1 MMAAIPMSRLEQAI
15 RDFEAGRLAEAE
27 AGCRAALAADP
38 DHVDALN
45 LLGTLTGSRG
55 RYAEAADCFRRALT
69 MAPPTANMLANLAEA
84 LRLQGRIDEA
94 LPRMRDA
101 IAVARPAVAAM
112 LGLKFATQLHGLG
125 RGDDALALCREALR
139 SAPEDAALN
148 GLAAELLIGRKA
160 LTEAATHLL
169 AAIRGAP
176 DDDRQWERLN
186 RLLRIGTLPPAQGR
200 QWLLRA
206 LAHPVIRPLEI
217 AQSVARTLCKEDR
230 IATLARQAGHGELP
244 SGAGAYA
251 RILAD
256 SAPSIR
262 AGVDRLW
269 STARTLLLGHGAPPP
284 RK

>member
-1 MMAAIPMSRLEQAI
+1 MTAIPMKTPNAADIHDTLAQAI
-15 RDFEAGRLAEAE
+15 RAFEAGRLDEAE
-27 AGCRAALAADP
+27 SGCRAVLAADP

-45 LLGTLTGSRG
+45 LLGTLAGSRG
-55 RYAEAADCFRRALT
+55 RFAEAAECFRRALAL
-69 MAPPTANMLANLAEA
+69 APPSANTLANLAEA
-84 LRLQGRIDEA
+84 LRLQGLIDEA

-101 IAVARPAVAAM
+101 IAIARPELAAA
-112 LGLKFATQLHGLG
+112 LALKFATHLQGAG
-125 RGDDALALCREALR
+125 RDDDALARCREGLR
-139 SAPEDAALN
+139 ASPEHAALN

-230 IATLARQAGHGELP
+230 IATLARQAGHSELP
-244 SGAGAYA
+244 
-251 RILAD
+251 
-256 SAPSIR
+256 
-262 AGVDRLW
+262 DRK
-269 STARTLLLGHGAPPP
+269 SVV
-284 RK
+284 